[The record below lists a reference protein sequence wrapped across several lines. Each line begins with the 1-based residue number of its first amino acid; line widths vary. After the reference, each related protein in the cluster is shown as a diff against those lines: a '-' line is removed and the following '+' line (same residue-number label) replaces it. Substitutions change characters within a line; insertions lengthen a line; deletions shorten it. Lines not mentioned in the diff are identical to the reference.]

1 MREFDLIRRLQEI
14 ICVADAPHAKGC
26 VLGIGDD
33 AAVFD
38 PPAGRQVVACTDS
51 LVESVHFH
59 ARTSPAAIGHKALAV
74 NLSDLAAMGAEPAW
88 FLLSLSLPPTEQDW
102 LESFA
107 RGMAD
112 LARKSGIL
120 LAGGDVTSGTLNI
133 CVTALG
139 LVEPGRAI
147 RRSGARPG
155 DRVVVSGKPGAAAHA
170 LQVMKSGGV
179 PDARDL
185 AALEFPQPRLR
196 LGRDLQGVATAC
208 IDISDGLLADLGHIL
223 EASGAGAEL
232 DAHRL
237 PCPESMASIP
247 ERERWPLQLAG
258 GDDYELC
265 FTVPAAAEQR
275 LEAVSASSG
284 TKLTVIGSITTEPGL
299 VVRDPGGGRFEAPAT
314 GWEHFRE
321 ASDPAP

>member
-14 ICVADAPHAKGC
+14 ICIADAPHAKGC
-26 VLGIGDD
+26 TLGIGDD

-38 PPAGRQVVACTDS
+38 PPAGRQIVACTDS

-59 ARTSPAAIGHKALAV
+59 ADTSAASIGHKALAV

-88 FLLSLSLPPTEQDW
+88 FLLSLSIPHTKQDW

-112 LARKSGIL
+112 LARESGIL
-120 LAGGDVTSGTLNI
+120 LAGGDVTSGPLNV

-139 LVEPGRAI
+139 LVEPGQAI

-155 DRVVVSGKPGAAAHA
+155 DSVVVSGRPGAAAHA
-170 LQVMKSGGV
+170 LQVLEAGGV
-179 PDARDL
+179 PDARDRS
-185 AALEFPQPRLR
+185 ALEFPQPRLR
-196 LGRDLQGVATAC
+196 LGRSLQGMATAC

-232 DAHRL
+232 DVQSL
-237 PCPESMASIP
+237 PCPESMASLP
-247 ERERWPLQLAG
+247 RRERWPLQLAG

-265 FTVPAAAEQR
+265 FTVPAAAKRR

-284 TKLTVIGSITTEPGL
+284 AELTVIGSITAEPGL
-299 VVRDPGGGRFEAPAT
+299 VVRDPDGGRLEAPTT

-321 ASDPAP
+321 TGGAAP